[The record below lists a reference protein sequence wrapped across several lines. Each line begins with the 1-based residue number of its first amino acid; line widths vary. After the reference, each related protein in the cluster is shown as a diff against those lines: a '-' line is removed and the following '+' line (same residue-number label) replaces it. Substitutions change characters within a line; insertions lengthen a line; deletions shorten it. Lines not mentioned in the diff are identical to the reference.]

1 MIEFRQK
8 TFGKTKK
15 LVEWGKEQI
24 KKTNP
29 LTAALTIT
37 STGLGVANLHVNKQ
51 RKNADKKLREE
62 QIKTMEKLTETLEKL
77 DEEKLTKNSK
87 KVKRAFRRKLPED
100 QYPTV
105 IQKILKKDD

>member
-8 TFGKTKK
+8 DFSKK

-29 LTAALTIT
+29 ITAAL
-37 STGLGVANLHVNKQ
+37 SVAGTGLGIANLHVNKQ
-51 RKNADKKLREE
+51 RKDADKKLREE
-62 QIKTMEKLTETLEKL
+62 QIKTMDRLTETLEKIN
-77 DEEKLTKNSK
+77 EEKLTKNSK

-105 IQKILKKDD
+105 MQKILKKND